1 MARHALDL
9 IGTDGAV
16 RSSSPRVSPLG
27 MRGGLGKTLLIAF
40 LLLAITPLSLL
51 ALLTYNRIQHDAKQE
66 LVAALDTR
74 VTLKEAHLLDWI
86 EGYERELAFWA
97 TVLEGTVTAPGQG
110 TDGTT
115 SREASL
121 APLLQS
127 ASDTGSSLTG
137 WVLLDRNTG
146 SAIASAGVAAAD
158 VSVLQPLLAGDQR
171 LVIAPPPDASA
182 LPLAAVGYT
191 RGDQRLVGLLSWGS
205 LQQLI
210 TASDSP
216 EQGLSTYLVTKDG
229 LVVSDQGLEHLPPDR
244 SAIPSRGVLLALEG
258 QKASGSFTNL
268 EGLPVFGAYHWDQD
282 LGVALVA
289 EQSQNRALARGNA
302 LTAVV
307 VGATLVVALITTVIA
322 ALVTRRITRPIVQL
336 TETAAWMARGDLEQ
350 RVSIVRQDEIG
361 VLAQAF
367 NRMAAELSVLY
378 ADLEGKVAERTQ
390 QLQDANRRTSYY
402 AMQLALSAEVAR
414 VATSI
419 RDVDVLLTT
428 VARLIEEAFE
438 LAHVSIYLQ
447 SGDGRAA
454 APGRGAW
461 SVWQASREALPALS
475 ESVAIEDVPLVG
487 QVAAD
492 SQRRLVRRSR
502 QGLSKP
508 QPTVECEMAVP
519 LQVQGRLLGVID
531 LQSSRAKDFGGNDQ
545 MIYQS
550 LADQIS
556 IAIEN
561 ARAYAAERVT
571 VQRLQELDRIQ
582 SEFLTS
588 MSHALRTPLNSII
601 GFSRVMLKEL
611 DGPLTDLQRTDL
623 TTVYDSGRHL
633 LGLVNDMLELTQL
646 DLGTAPFFVA
656 PVDLGELI
664 EGVMATVQALARNK
678 AIQLQAQV
686 PETLPVLHTDGQRVR
701 QVILA
706 LLSNAV
712 KYTDQGSVRLRVASD
727 HNDGRVTISVS
738 DTGDGAARREEA
750 RLFAEAGPG
759 PSDDEAN
766 LPAFGLAV
774 SRRVAEKLGG
784 EIWLESE
791 EGTGST
797 FFFALPL
804 RGKGTV
810 PRL

>member
-1 MARHALDL
+1 
-9 IGTDGAV
+9 
-16 RSSSPRVSPLG
+16 

-40 LLLAITPLSLL
+40 LLLAITPLSFL
-51 ALLTYNRIQHDAKQE
+51 ALLTYNRIQHDAQQE
-66 LVAALDTR
+66 LVASLDTM
-74 VTLKEAHLLDWI
+74 VALKQAHLLNWV
-86 EGYERELAFWA
+86 EGHERELSFWIA
-97 TVLEGTVTAPGQG
+97 LEGALSAPGQS
-110 TDGTT
+110 TDGGAGF
-115 SREASL
+115 EAGL
-121 APLLQS
+121 APLLEG
-127 ASDTGSSLTG
+127 TPGGSSGLIA

-146 SAIASAGVAAAD
+146 NVIATSGVAQAD
-158 VSVLQPLLAGDQR
+158 MSVLQPLLAGDQR
-171 LVIAPPPDASA
+171 LVIAPPAEAGAS
-182 LPLAAVGYT
+182 PLVAVGHA
-191 RGDQRLVGLLSWGS
+191 GADQRLVGLLSWDS
-205 LQQLI
+205 LQQI
-210 TASDSP
+210 VTASDSP

-229 LVVSDQGLEHLPPDR
+229 LVVSAQGLSRLPTDR
-244 SAIPSRGVLLALEG
+244 STVPSQGILLALEG
-258 QKASGSFTNL
+258 QQASGSFTNL
-268 EGLPVFGAYHWDQD
+268 EGLPVFGTYHWDQD

-289 EQSQNRALARGNA
+289 EQLQNQALARGNT

-322 ALVTRRITRPIVQL
+322 AFVTRRITRPIVQL

-361 VLAQAF
+361 VLARAF
-367 NRMAAELSVLY
+367 NRMAAELKVLY
-378 ADLEGKVAERTQ
+378 ANLEGKVAERTQ
-390 QLQDANRRTSYY
+390 QLQEANQRTSYY

-447 SGDGRAA
+447 PRDGKVAA
-454 APGRGAW
+454 QDGGAW
-461 SVWQASREALPALS
+461 SVWQANREGLPALP
-475 ESVAIEDVPLVG
+475 ESVAVESVPLVG

-492 SQRRLVRRSR
+492 GQRRVVRRSR
-502 QGLSKP
+502 QHLPNP
-508 QPTVECEMAVP
+508 QPLVECEMAVP

-531 LQSSRAKDFGGNDQ
+531 LQSSRPDDFDGNDQ
-545 MIYQS
+545 MVYQS
-550 LADQIS
+550 LANQIS

-561 ARAYAAERVT
+561 ARAYAAERET
-571 VQRLQELDRIQ
+571 VKRLQELDRIQ
-582 SEFLTS
+582 SEFLTN

-633 LGLVNDMLELTQL
+633 LGLINDMLELTQL
-646 DLGTAPFFVA
+646 DLGTAPFSIA

-678 AIQLQAQV
+678 PIQLHAQV
-686 PETLPVLHTDGQRVR
+686 PENLPALCTDGRRVR

-712 KYTDQGSVRLRVASD
+712 KYTDEGSIRLRVAPD
-727 HNDGRVTISVS
+727 DADGRVTISVS
-738 DTGDGAARREEA
+738 DTGDGIARQEEA
-750 RLFAEAGPG
+750 RLFEEAGPG
-759 PSDDEAN
+759 STNGDEN
-766 LPAFGLAV
+766 LAGFGLAV
-774 SRRVAEKLGG
+774 SRRVAQKLGG

-791 EGTGST
+791 EGIGST
-797 FFFALPL
+797 LFFTLPL
-804 RGKGTV
+804 GQEDSV
-810 PRL
+810 P